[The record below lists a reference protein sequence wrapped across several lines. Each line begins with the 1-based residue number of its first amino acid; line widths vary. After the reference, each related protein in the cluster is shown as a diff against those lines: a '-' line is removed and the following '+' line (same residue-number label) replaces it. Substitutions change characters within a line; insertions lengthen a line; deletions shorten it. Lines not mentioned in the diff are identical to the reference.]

1 MELNEQ
7 SAIERNMQDIL
18 SAKSAREEAEILAAI
33 QSESEMA
40 DISDVDNGYRKIT
53 RTFFSA
59 AHATKDIN
67 EERKAELAKEESEE
81 KTRNIFQSMVQDI
94 IERNRE
100 FQEEIYQGI
109 QKNLDQARRE
119 VVRHEQLLAEIEEK
133 LNQQQEKADALK
145 SEEEDAA
152 IDAEAAEEVAEERQA
167 ELEQAQA
174 FQATCSVAANLE
186 SCKTEM
192 GMENATEQEMQDRL
206 SDSVTAAEIGVQD
219 AQEMKQIANDNR
231 AAAEQK
237 TANAE
242 NDVKETEQQKKMAVR
257 SLSRAKTKE
266 ASLETQMDETKQ
278 KTEEFTRNLE
288 ADVKS
293 GKITPE
299 QAEQRRIEFKDN
311 LLKQANAADPS
322 KTQPVVAANNDAPN
336 ASRPTASAAS
346 SLNDGG
352 GIKGGSISNQ
362 FASAASGSAT
372 PAAPAMTP
380 DERQPVYATSAPAMA
395 MG

>member
-18 SAKSAREEAEILAAI
+18 SAQSVREEAEILAAI

-59 AHATKDIN
+59 AHATKDAN
-67 EERKAELAKEESEE
+67 EERNNELAKEESEE
-81 KTRNIFQSMVQDI
+81 RTRDIFQSMVQDL

-100 FQEEIYQGI
+100 FHEQIYQGI
-109 QKNLDQARRE
+109 QKNLDSARRE
-119 VVRHEQLLAEIEEK
+119 LAHHEELLEEIQEDKEEQLAIVAA
-133 LNQQQEKADALK
+133 LN
-145 SEEEDAA
+145 EEEENAA
-152 IDAEAAEEVAEERQA
+152 INVQVVEEIAQERKV
-167 ELEQAQA
+167 ELEQAKA
-174 FQATCSVAANLE
+174 LEATCSVAANAE
-186 SCKTEM
+186 TCKTEL
-192 GMENATEQEMQDRL
+192 GIEGATDEELQDRL
-206 SDSVTAAEIGVQD
+206 SDGVTAAKVELQEVQ
-219 AQEMKQIANDNR
+219 ELKQIANDN
-231 AAAEQK
+231 Q
-237 TANAE
+237 
-242 NDVKETEQQKKMAVR
+242 VQVQQKKEAAEAKLQEVQQVESAVINDI
-257 SLSRAKTKE
+257 SRTRTRVM
-266 ASLETQMDETKQ
+266 SLEIKMESVRKKIDE
-278 KTEEFTRNLE
+278 FNRNLE

-299 QAEQRRIEFKDN
+299 EAAKRSAEFNDGLRAQAS
-311 LLKQANAADPS
+311 ADPS
-322 KTQPVVAANNDAPN
+322 KPQPVVAANTDIPN

-362 FASAASGSAT
+362 FASAASGPAT
-372 PAAPAMTP
+372 PATPAMTP
-380 DERQPVYATSAPAMA
+380 EERQPVYATSAPAMA